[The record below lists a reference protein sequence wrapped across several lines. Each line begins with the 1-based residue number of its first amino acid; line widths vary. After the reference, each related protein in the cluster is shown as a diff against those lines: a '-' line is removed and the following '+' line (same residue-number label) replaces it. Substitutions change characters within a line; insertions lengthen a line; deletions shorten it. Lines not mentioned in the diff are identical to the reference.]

1 MDKYSELYAFLYRSA
16 KKLISDFENM
26 LLIVRDEKFPAEME
40 EFVGKLQR
48 LADHATHE
56 IEDLTPVQEETEET
70 PVQEETEEFQI
81 TNELCEEAFRAGF
94 AAKDFSVAFLQ
105 RQFRLKYID
114 ACNLQD
120 ALRQDGKI
128 KRAFLVGD
136 EVCKG

>member
-16 KKLISDFENM
+16 KELISEFENM

-56 IEDLTPVQEETEET
+56 IEDLTPVQEETEE
-70 PVQEETEEFQI
+70 EFQI
-81 TNELCEEAFRAGF
+81 TNELCEEAFRAGL

>member
-56 IEDLTPVQEETEET
+56 IEDLTPVQEETEE
-70 PVQEETEEFQI
+70 EFQI
-81 TNELCEEAFRAGF
+81 TNELCEEAFRAGL
-94 AAKDFSVAFLQ
+94 AAKDFSVAF
-105 RQFRLKYID
+105 FAKTVSVKVY
-114 ACNLQD
+114 
-120 ALRQDGKI
+120 
-128 KRAFLVGD
+128 
-136 EVCKG
+136 

>member
-56 IEDLTPVQEETEET
+56 IEDLTPVQEETEE
-70 PVQEETEEFQI
+70 EFQI
-81 TNELCEEAFRAGF
+81 TNELCEEAFREGF
-94 AAKDFSVAFLQ
+94 AVKDFSVGFLQ
-105 RQFRLKYID
+105 RRFRLKYTD

-120 ALRQDGKI
+120 ALRQSGKI

-136 EVCKG
+136 TVCKG

>member
-56 IEDLTPVQEETEET
+56 IEDLTPVQEETEE
-70 PVQEETEEFQI
+70 EFQI
-81 TNELCEEAFRAGF
+81 TNELCEEAFRAGL

>member
-16 KKLISDFENM
+16 KQLISEFEKL

-56 IEDLTPVQEETEET
+56 IEDLTPVQEETEE
-70 PVQEETEEFQI
+70 EFQI
-81 TNELCEEAFRAGF
+81 TNELCEEAFRAGL

>member
-16 KKLISDFENM
+16 KELISEFENM

-56 IEDLTPVQEETEET
+56 IEDLTPVQEETEE
-70 PVQEETEEFQI
+70 FQI
-81 TNELCEEAFRAGF
+81 TDELCEEAFRAGL

-114 ACNLQD
+114 ACKLQD
-120 ALRQDGKI
+120 KLRRNGKI

-136 EVCKG
+136 EVCNG